1 VTRVQIAPLTHW
13 VTTTNFKD
21 SSKIPFEGLSY
32 SKVSNLTWHERVGL
46 VFLQR
51 FPAKQARGYWSEVI
65 GER

>member
-46 VFLQR
+46 VFDRNLNTNQ
-51 FPAKQARGYWSEVI
+51 S
-65 GER
+65 